1 MFGRT
6 MNKLI
11 AELRRRNVIRVGGVY
26 VVASW
31 VLAQVANTLEETL
44 GLPGWFDGVVVA
56 FLLLGFPIAIILA
69 WAFELTPDGVV
80 REEDAGLVSSEPAR
94 KLDYIIVI
102 AIVGLVAALAWQQLR
117 PSAPES
123 AATAKSIVS
132 DSAAESDRSALSIAV
147 LPFAD
152 LSPAGDQEYFSDG
165 VSEEILN
172 VLVKIPG
179 LDVVS
184 RTSSFQFKGKELGIP
199 EIAAELKVRHIL
211 EGSVRKAGDNIR
223 VTAQLI
229 DARNDMHLWSE
240 TYDRPLTAE
249 NVFVIQDDIST
260 SIVNALREKFSLSAE
275 LAARHKPLTD
285 DLDAYGLY
293 LRARTL
299 VRSRRDL
306 DVADTL
312 LRQALDIDPEF
323 ADALALLAAVQ
334 TLAVGYGYSDVE
346 SSVAQ
351 EAGIELAQQ
360 ALALDANSA
369 GAIAILGHTMA
380 NRLQSP
386 TPEGDFEKVFDY
398 LERAVELS
406 PHDSNALN
414 WLGLAYS
421 AVGYLDDALETFR
434 ECVRVEPYHTA
445 CNENLF
451 STLAAQKR
459 DDEAMAVMQTAYSR
473 GAAKGYFADLAL
485 LARQGEKLAFLLATN
500 TERTLMGW
508 HQQGELYEAFRDLGN
523 DHSELAESLSEFVNE
538 RTSSGA
544 ALDRLVFSSLLVPL
558 GEHYAF
564 QKSSF
569 QMWSPP
575 FQRLRQTADFKA
587 FIRDATILAY
597 WQKQGFAP
605 QCEAVGED
613 DFRCD

>member
-1 MFGRT
+1 MFGRI
-6 MNKLI
+6 MNNLI
-11 AELRRRNVIRVGGVY
+11 AELRRRNVIRVAGVY

-31 VLAQVANTLEETL
+31 VLAQVANTLEESL
-44 GLPGWFDGVVVA
+44 GLPDWFDGVVVA

-80 REEDAGLVSSEPAR
+80 REEDAADPTGKPAR
-94 KLDYIIVI
+94 KLDYIIVA
-102 AIVGLVAALAWQQLR
+102 AIIGLVAALAWQQLR
-117 PSAPES
+117 SPDPAP
-123 AATAKSIVS
+123 AHI
-132 DSAAESDRSALSIAV
+132 AAEQTADESTPSALSIAV

-152 LSPAGDQEYFSDG
+152 LSPDGDQEYFSDG

-172 VLVKIPG
+172 VLVKIPA

-184 RTSSFQFKGKELGIP
+184 RTSSFQFKGKGLGIP
-199 EIAAELKVRHIL
+199 EIAAELKVRHVL

-229 DARNDMHLWSE
+229 DAQNDLHLWSE

-260 SIVNALREKFSLSAE
+260 SIVNALRDKFNISGNV
-275 LAARHKPLTD
+275 AATHKPLTD

-293 LRARTL
+293 LRARNL
-299 VRSRRDL
+299 VRGRRDL
-306 DVADTL
+306 DIADTL
-312 LRQALDIDPEF
+312 LRQALDIDPKF

-346 SSVAQ
+346 PSVAQ
-351 EAGIELAQQ
+351 EAGIELAEQ
-360 ALALDANSA
+360 ALALDPDSA
-369 GAIAILGHTMA
+369 AAIAILGHTMA
-380 NRLQSP
+380 SRLQTP
-386 TPEGDFEKVFDY
+386 TPEGDIEKVYDY
-398 LERAVELS
+398 LKRAVELS

-414 WLGLAYS
+414 WLGLAFS
-421 AVGYLDDALETFR
+421 IAGYLDDAAATFA

-451 STLAAQKR
+451 STLAAQER
-459 DDEAMAVMQTAYSR
+459 DDEAMQALQTAYRR
-473 GAAKGYFADLAL
+473 GAAKGYFVDLAL
-485 LARQGEKLAFLLATN
+485 LARQGEELAFLLATN
-500 TERTLMGW
+500 TEQTLMGW
-508 HQQGELYEAFRDLGN
+508 HQQKELYDAFRNLDS
-523 DHSELAESLSEFVNE
+523 DHSELAESLLEFLNE

-564 QKSSF
+564 QNSSF
-569 QMWSPP
+569 QMWSPS
-575 FQRLRQTADFKA
+575 FRRFRQTANFKT

-597 WQKQGFAP
+597 WQKHGFP
-605 QCEAVGED
+605 PKCEAVGED